1 VNRSVRARST
11 IFQLA
16 PMPKKALVALS
27 PRHLR
32 LFVGFCIVAFVFT
45 SMSET
50 PIVAAILS
58 PKGGSSDADSM
69 NPPPPIFLAKSS
81 SPGTPLVSSSLAC
94 EASTTPA
101 SSSKRLRVDCCSRET
116 MSSSSSTATT
126 ATSTPGSSAASESES
141 PLFGLTLSQDQCKR
155 NGYLSWHEY
164 FLATAILSSHRS
176 KDPYSPSGAC
186 LVDPDNRIVGIGYN
200 GFPSGFADDKLMSR
214 PDTSSSD
221 PETWLESREPFLIPA
236 EVNCLLNSAKTSRNT
251 TMYCVDIPSHDCAKF
266 IVQSRRVAKVVYGRP
281 PAELTDSVR
290 VSQLLLQQAGIELE
304 LFQLARP
311 IELIFE
317 EGLSSGAQA
326 EDVRSYLS
334 WDEYF
339 MAMALLTSYRSK
351 DPNTQ
356 VGACM
361 VSRRRIILAC
371 GYNGFTRGC
380 SDDTFPWQRSALDP
394 KHTKYMYVCHAEVN
408 AILNCQASQ
417 SEQDGST
424 LYVTLFPCNQCAQAI
439 VQAGIRR
446 VVYLSDPYHEDVKF
460 RASRRLFD
468 MAKVEYAAFQPVRGA
483 VTLSANQQNH

>member
-1 VNRSVRARST
+1 
-11 IFQLA
+11 
-16 PMPKKALVALS
+16 MPRALVASL
-27 PRHLR
+27 PHHLR
-32 LFVGFCIVAFVFT
+32 LFVGFCTVAFAFT
-45 SMSET
+45 TMPDV
-50 PIVAAILS
+50 PIVASITS
-58 PKGGSSDADSM
+58 PNGGCPGTDSM
-69 NPPPPIFLAKSS
+69 NQCLVASKSKS
-81 SPGTPLVSSSLAC
+81 NVPDTPLASSSLTC
-94 EASTTPA
+94 EPSTTPTP
-101 SSSKRLRVDCCSRET
+101 SSKRIRVDCCSGEPSK
-116 MSSSSSTATT
+116 SSSSATATVT
-126 ATSTPGSSAASESES
+126 NTPASSVSSESES

-200 GFPSGFADDKLMSR
+200 GFPSGFADDKLLSR
-214 PDTSSSD
+214 RDTSSSD
-221 PETWLESREPFLIPA
+221 PEAWLESREPFLIPA

-251 TMYCVDIPSHDCAKF
+251 TMYCVDLPSHDCAKF
-266 IVQSRRVAKVVYGRP
+266 IVQSRRVAKVIYCRP
-281 PAELTDSVR
+281 PTELTDSIR
-290 VSQLLLQQAGIELE
+290 VSQLLLQQAGITLE
-304 LFQLARP
+304 LYQLSRP
-311 IELIFE
+311 IELTFN
-317 EGLSSGAQA
+317 GDLSSTTQA

-371 GYNGFTRGC
+371 GYNGFTHGC
-380 SDDTFPWQRSALDP
+380 SDDTFPWQRSAPDP

-424 LYVTLFPCNQCAQAI
+424 LYVTLFPCYQCAQAI

-446 VVYLSDPYHEDVKF
+446 VVYLSDPYFEEVKF

-468 MAKVEYAAFQPVRGA
+468 TANVEYVAFQPIRGS
-483 VTLSANQQNH
+483 VTLSAN

>member
-1 VNRSVRARST
+1 MSSEIPIVSAITSPQGGSPDAQWTNPSDST
-11 IFQLA
+11 S
-16 PMPKKALVALS
+16 KGKS
-27 PRHLR
+27 
-32 LFVGFCIVAFVFT
+32 FV
-45 SMSET
+45 ET
-50 PIVAAILS
+50 PVEAS
-58 PKGGSSDADSM
+58 C
-69 NPPPPIFLAKSS
+69 F
-81 SPGTPLVSSSLAC
+81 SLTC
-94 EASTTPA
+94 DDSTTPTP
-101 SSSKRLRVDCCSRET
+101 SSKRIRLECCSGGTIE
-116 MSSSSSTATT
+116 SSSSTASTV
-126 ATSTPGSSAASESES
+126 TSTPESSAPGPDSES

-155 NGYLSWHEY
+155 NGYLSWQEY

-200 GFPSGFADDKLMSR
+200 GFPSGFVDDKLLSR

-221 PETWLESREPFLIPA
+221 PEAWLESREPFLIPA
-236 EVNCLLNSAKTSRNT
+236 EVNCLLNSAKTSKNT

-266 IVQSRRVAKVVYGRP
+266 IVQSRRVVKVVYGRP
-281 PAELTDSVR
+281 PTELTDSIR
-290 VSQLLLQQAGIELE
+290 VSQLLLQQAGIALE
-304 LFQLARP
+304 LFQLPRP
-311 IELIFE
+311 IELTFE
-317 EGLSSGAQA
+317 RDLSVSAQA
-326 EDVRSYLS
+326 EDVHSYLS

-339 MAMALLTSYRSK
+339 MAVALLTSYRSK

-371 GYNGFTRGC
+371 GYNGFPLGC
-380 SDDTFPWQRSALDP
+380 SDDTFPWQRSAPDP

-424 LYVTLFPCNQCAQAI
+424 LYVTLFPCYQCAQVI

-446 VVYLSDPYHEDVKF
+446 VMYLSDPYRDDVKF

-468 MAKVEYAAFQPVRGA
+468 SAKVEYVAFQPVRRS
-483 VTLSANQQNH
+483 VTLSINQP